1 MSVLETGNF
10 GNDEATDWLFDLEET
25 YGAELLAEAFDV
37 ITKGEFHEQSDCCIA
52 LAAAEIVAA
61 AKSKPAPDFPDDARK
76 WLGNQ
81 DTSDLAKIK
90 ALSKKAIAAVKK
102 IQAKSELRDQW
113 EESDEWHSWN
123 MVVEGLLKRLQ

>member
-10 GNDEATDWLFDLEET
+10 GNDEATDWLYDLEET

-61 AKSKPAPDFPDDARK
+61 AKGKPAPDLPDEARK

-81 DTSDLAKIK
+81 DTSDMAKIK
-90 ALSKKAIAAVKK
+90 ALNKKAIVAVKK
-102 IQAKSELRDQW
+102 IQNKSELRDQW
-113 EESDEWHSWN
+113 EESDEWHSWQ

>member
-10 GNDEATDWLFDLEET
+10 SNDEATDWLYDLEET
-25 YGAELLAEAFDV
+25 YGPELLSDAFNV
-37 ITKGEFHEQSDCCIA
+37 ITSGDFHEQADCCIA

-61 AKSKPAPDFPDDARK
+61 AKGKPAPDLPDDARK

-81 DTSDLAKIK
+81 DTGDVNKIK
-90 ALSKKAIAAVKK
+90 ALNKKAIIAVKK
-102 IQAKSELRDQW
+102 IQAHSELRDQW
-113 EESDEWHSWN
+113 EDSDEWHSWN

>member
-10 GNDEATDWLFDLEET
+10 SNDEATDWLYDLEET
-25 YGAELLAEAFDV
+25 YGTELLAEAFNV
-37 ITKGEFHEQSDCCIA
+37 ITNGEFHEQSDCCIA

-61 AKSKPAPDFPDDARK
+61 AKGKPAPDLPDDARK

-81 DTSDLAKIK
+81 DTGDVNKIK
-90 ALSKKAIAAVKK
+90 ALNKKAITAVKK
-102 IQAKSELRDQW
+102 IQAHSELRDQW
-113 EESDEWHSWN
+113 EDSDEWHSWN

>member
-10 GNDEATDWLFDLEET
+10 GNDEATDWLYDLEET
-25 YGAELLAEAFDV
+25 YGTELLAEAFDV

-52 LAAAEIVAA
+52 LAAAEMVAA
-61 AKSKPAPDFPDDARK
+61 AKGKPAPDLPDDARK

-90 ALSKKAIAAVKK
+90 ALSKKAIIAVKK
-102 IQAKSELRDQW
+102 IQNKSELRDQW
-113 EESDEWHSWN
+113 EDSDEWHSWQ
-123 MVVEGLLKRLQ
+123 MVVEGLLRRLA

>member
-10 GNDEATDWLFDLEET
+10 SNDEATDWLYDLEET
-25 YGAELLAEAFDV
+25 YGTQLLADAFDV

-61 AKSKPAPDFPDDARK
+61 AKGKPAPDLPDDARK

-81 DTSDLAKIK
+81 DTADVNKIK
-90 ALSKKAIAAVKK
+90 ALNKKAITAVKK
-102 IQAKSELRDQW
+102 IQAHSELRDQW
-113 EESDEWHSWN
+113 EDSDEWHSWN

>member
-61 AKSKPAPDFPDDARK
+61 AKGKPAPDFPDDARK

>member
-61 AKSKPAPDFPDDARK
+61 AKGKPAPDFPDDARK

-81 DTSDLAKIK
+81 DTSDLARIK